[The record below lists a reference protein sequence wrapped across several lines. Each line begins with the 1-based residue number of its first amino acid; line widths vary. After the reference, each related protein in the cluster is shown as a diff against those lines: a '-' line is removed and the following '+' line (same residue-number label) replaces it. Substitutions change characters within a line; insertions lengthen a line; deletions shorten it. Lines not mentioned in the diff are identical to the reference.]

1 MEHVL
6 FNPEPPVGWIT
17 LNHPQ
22 KRNALS
28 LDVIAALDHVL
39 DQAAADQ
46 ELKVLVLQGNGPA
59 FCAGHDIQQ
68 LTGSDKDIHSFRKI
82 FSACAKMMQKLHHVP
97 QPVIAKIPG
106 IATAA

>member
-1 MEHVL
+1 MLIHSKES
-6 FNPEPPVGWIT
+6 VGWIT

>member
-6 FNPEPPVGWIT
+6 FNREPPVGWIT
-17 LNHPQ
+17 LNNPQ

-28 LDVIAALDHVL
+28 LDVISALDHIL

-68 LTGSDKDIHSFRKI
+68 LTGAD
-82 FSACAKMMQKLHHVP
+82 
-97 QPVIAKIPG
+97 
-106 IATAA
+106 